1 MVCRGDR
8 AVEGVD
14 GVFRAG
20 EGGCE
25 GGGCEVGVL
34 VAEDGG
40 GGEVMGEWG
49 GEREGDREEGGR

>member
-1 MVCRGDR
+1 VVCRGDR

-25 GGGCEVGVL
+25 GGSCEVGVL
-34 VAEDGG
+34 GG
-40 GGEVMGEWG
+40 GGGGGGGMGEWG
-49 GEREGDREEGGR
+49 GEREGDREGGR